1 MAPSV
6 VAALVAAGVSLVL
19 AAISIVA
26 SVQQNRRVPE
36 LERLKSDLVI

>member
-19 AAISIVA
+19 AAISIVT
-26 SVQQNRRVPE
+26 SVQQNRTR
-36 LERLKSDLVI
+36 RG